1 MKRVH
6 SLKRCDLVFDSASI
20 IYKVYLN
27 VLKKPCKNILYCWH
41 NAQALWYIFV
51 KMAIHGL
58 ISQLPPPYY
67 EAVKKIWSDLDCRFG
82 IKFVWHN
89 PIPHFSWQIAEN
101 HDNNAIV
108 PLLDSFSKEH
118 KPFYIETQGLAR
130 FDGEETVL
138 FIKIVPEKQVV
149 EMHKKLWELLLAH
162 SQTVSILYS
171 PKTWI
176 PHITLASQGL
186 TEATMREIKQFLA
199 PEPFLWRIRVDN
211 ILLASQRSEDSFD
224 VSHCF
229 QLGKGLIA

>member
-1 MKRVH
+1 
-6 SLKRCDLVFDSASI
+6 
-20 IYKVYLN
+20 
-27 VLKKPCKNILYCWH
+27 
-41 NAQALWYIFV
+41 
-51 KMAIHGL
+51 MAIHGL

-89 PIPHFSWQIAEN
+89 PIPPHFSWQIAEN

-149 EMHKKLWELLLAH
+149 EMHKKTMGVVVSPQPNGEYALQPKNLDTAYHFGESGINRSHNARDKTIFGPPRTVPVAH
-162 SQTVSILYS
+162 
-171 PKTWI
+171 
-176 PHITLASQGL
+176 ACG
-186 TEATMREIKQFLA
+186 
-199 PEPFLWRIRVDN
+199 
-211 ILLASQRSEDSFD
+211 
-224 VSHCF
+224 
-229 QLGKGLIA
+229 